1 MEIDLNRHKPSKQ
14 RRLFSPR
21 LTAVVVSFGFA
32 FILNDI
38 TAVESMNLNRM
49 GMEPEAKVLGFT
61 PLILLA
67 LWIAITQYWISVST
81 TVLGWEIRVV
91 GLYLVSA
98 AIFGAIWLYAF
109 RNIET
114 LSLPRMPSSEHIQMI
129 EAETT
134 LPLSCYSDAT
144 SNHVRFDNS
153 DPGNK
158 QKVLDALQEFAG
170 VSPN

>member
-67 LWIAITQYWISVST
+67 LWIAITQYWIC
-81 TVLGWEIRVV
+81 L
-91 GLYLVSA
+91 LYTSP
-98 AIFGAIWLYAF
+98 
-109 RNIET
+109 
-114 LSLPRMPSSEHIQMI
+114 SPRDS
-129 EAETT
+129 
-134 LPLSCYSDAT
+134 
-144 SNHVRFDNS
+144 
-153 DPGNK
+153 
-158 QKVLDALQEFAG
+158 
-170 VSPN
+170 